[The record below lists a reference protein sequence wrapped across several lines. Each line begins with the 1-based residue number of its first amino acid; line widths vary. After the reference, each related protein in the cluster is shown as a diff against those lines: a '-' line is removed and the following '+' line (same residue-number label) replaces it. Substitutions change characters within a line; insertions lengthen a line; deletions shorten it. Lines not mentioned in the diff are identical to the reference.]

1 MFLFSIEINLF
12 WRIIIKFSSLS
23 AIIFMNYNQ
32 MQTVFYGIDTSLFQ
46 DVHGVSA
53 LLSAAEMLS
62 KQSPHISSAFVQFA
76 AGLVENYLTQTG
88 SSAEHDEAFA
98 PLMKLS
104 NQMKENTKT
113 SAAVVERF
121 ADALI
126 AASDGQ
132 TAIDFCRLAYLAY
145 NSMSIFGQVPQRV
158 LLKLSKVE
166 TMIGVGKHDLNLT
179 FSSALDETDYQ
190 SPSQTQEIQQSQY
203 IPTQTTQQLPQP
215 PQFQPPPYNPP
226 PAHYLE
232 NSQSTLSTQNIP
244 TPNDTANDSDNDFNE
259 QEPKKADTKTIE
271 SLAQIAKDAFSA
283 GQMDVA
289 LTAINAAIAELQK

>member
-1 MFLFSIEINLF
+1 
-12 WRIIIKFSSLS
+12 
-23 AIIFMNYNQ
+23 MNYNQ
-32 MQTVFYGIDTSLFQ
+32 MQSVFYGIDTSLFQ

-62 KQSPHISSAFVQFA
+62 KQSPQISSAFVQFA

>member
-1 MFLFSIEINLF
+1 
-12 WRIIIKFSSLS
+12 
-23 AIIFMNYNQ
+23 MNYNQ
-32 MQTVFYGIDTSLFQ
+32 MQSVFYGIDTSLFQ

-62 KQSPHISSAFVQFA
+62 KQSPQISSAFVQFA

-215 PQFQPPPYNPP
+215 PPYNPP
-226 PAHYLE
+226 PAHYFE